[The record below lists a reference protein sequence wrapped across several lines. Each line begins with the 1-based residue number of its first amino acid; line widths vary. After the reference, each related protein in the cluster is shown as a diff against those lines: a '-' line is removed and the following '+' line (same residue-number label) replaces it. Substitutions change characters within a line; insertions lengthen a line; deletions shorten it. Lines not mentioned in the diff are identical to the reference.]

1 MDNRILNLILDK
13 LENIEKEQQEMR
25 NELSELRSDQQ
36 SIKSELS
43 ELRNDQQSIK
53 SELSELKNDQ
63 QSIKSELSELRSD
76 QQSIRNELGEMKR
89 EICHRLDRLEQGQE
103 AIKEFMFNA
112 EKAFQ
117 RCEKDH
123 KFIENLKKAIGE

>member
-13 LENIEKEQQEMR
+13 LENIEKEQQEIR
-25 NELSELRSDQQ
+25 NELGELRSDQQ
-36 SIKSELS
+36 L
-43 ELRNDQQSIK
+43 
-53 SELSELKNDQ
+53 
-63 QSIKSELSELRSD
+63 IKSELSELRSD
-76 QQSIRNELGEMKR
+76 QQSIRNELGEMKK

>member
-25 NELSELRSDQQ
+25 NELSELR
-36 SIKSELS
+36 
-43 ELRNDQQSIK
+43 
-53 SELSELKNDQ
+53 NDQ

>member
-25 NELSELRSDQQ
+25 NELGELKNNQQ
-36 SIKSELS
+36 SIKSELG

-53 SELSELKNDQ
+53 SELG
-63 QSIKSELSELRSD
+63 ELRND
-76 QQSIRNELGEMKR
+76 QQSIRNELGEMKK

>member
-13 LENIEKEQQEMR
+13 LENIEKEQQEIR
-25 NELSELRSDQQ
+25 NELGELRSDQQ

-43 ELRNDQQSIK
+43 ELRN
-53 SELSELKNDQ
+53 
-63 QSIKSELSELRSD
+63 D